1 MSEVQLGA
9 LLAWLSA
16 RRTSPVP
23 KFIACPALPLPRH
36 RRAAD
41 PRQPAAALRSD
52 SWDGYPQSLSRVLG
66 HIARE
71 RVPNVVFLSGDEHL
85 SLVARVT
92 LRAGNGEPVLVH
104 SVHSSA
110 LYAPF
115 PFANSIDDDLAAD
128 ETFRLG
134 DCSVEVRT
142 RFAAPGDGFAVVRVF
157 EEQGRW
163 RARLR
168 FLRGP
173 RAPGSPKWIDLC

>member
-1 MSEVQLGA
+1 
-9 LLAWLSA
+9 
-16 RRTSPVP
+16 VP

-36 RRAAD
+36 RRAAQ

-52 SWDGYPQSLSRVLG
+52 AWDGYPQSLSRVLG

-71 RVPNVVFLSGDEHL
+71 RVPNVVFLSGDEHV

-92 LRAGNGEPVLVH
+92 LRAANGEPVVVH

-115 PFANSIDDDLAAD
+115 PFANSIDDDLVAD
-128 ETFRLG
+128 EAFRLG
-134 DCSVEVRT
+134 DCSVEVHT
-142 RFAAPGDGFAVVRVF
+142 RFAAPGDGFAVLRVF
-157 EEQGRW
+157 DDEGRW

-168 FLRGP
+168 FMRGP
-173 RAPGSPKWIDLC
+173 RSPGSPKWIDLC